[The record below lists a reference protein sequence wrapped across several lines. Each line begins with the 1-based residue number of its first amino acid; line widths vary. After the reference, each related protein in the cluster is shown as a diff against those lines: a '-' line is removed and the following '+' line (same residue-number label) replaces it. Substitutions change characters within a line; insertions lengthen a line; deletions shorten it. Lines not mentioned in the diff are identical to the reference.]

1 MAKYK
6 LEMYGWE
13 VESTGHSITDEQVK
27 SIEDLIKTKGVNEL
41 WEVRFDIEDE
51 GILEDLYNPD

>member
-1 MAKYK
+1 MKYK

-27 SIEDLIKTKGVNEL
+27 SIEDLIGKKGKNQKSMPL
-41 WEVRFDIEDE
+41 HCHHLNAFS
-51 GILEDLYNPD
+51 

>member
-27 SIEDLIKTKGVNEL
+27 SIEDLIKTKGVDEL
-41 WEVRFDIEDE
+41 WEVR
-51 GILEDLYNPD
+51 

>member
-13 VESTGHSITDEQVK
+13 VESTGHSITDEQDK
-27 SIEDLIKTKGVNEL
+27 AIEDLIKTKG
-41 WEVRFDIEDE
+41 
-51 GILEDLYNPD
+51 YK